1 LSRTRGLI
9 WHDGELQDWAA
20 ARTHV
25 MNHTLNYGIGVI
37 EGLRAYPADGG
48 SALFR
53 LHDHTRR
60 LFDSAH
66 ILGIDVPYGFDE
78 LIAAQ
83 CRTVRASGLSA
94 AYLRVLL
101 YCGVDGLGLHA
112 DDANTDGVVDDW
124 HQDAAGGLEAHC
136 FMAAWHMGPYFGAT
150 ALEQGLRVRVSSF
163 SRHHVNVTLC
173 RAKATG
179 NYLNSMMALR
189 EATRDGYD
197 EALMLDHTGFVMEG
211 SGENVFIVRDGVLY
225 TPDLTAALDG
235 ITRRS
240 IITLAREDGIE
251 VVEKPHHPR
260 RGLHRRRGLLHRH
273 RRRGHADP
281 RGGRARHRQWQPR
294 PDHRAAAG
302 AVLRGGAWSQQKS
315 IARHIQTIEGERM
328 RERAEKE
335 HERAEK
341 ERARGEGAGTRSRT
355 ARTPRERA
363 RANGKGSGASRDRA
377 TQGAV
382 ERSRLRLKF
391 LETVKVFAVGW
402 ISVAHPPSD
411 CP

>member
-1 LSRTRGLI
+1 MSTTRGLI

-83 CRTVRASGLSA
+83 CQTVRASGLSA
-94 AYLRVLL
+94 AYLRVVL

-124 HQDAAGGLEAHC
+124 HKDAAGGLKAHC

-163 SRHHVNVTLC
+163 SRHHVNSILC

-179 NYLNSMMALR
+179 NYLNSMLAYR

-225 TPDLTAALDG
+225 TPELTAALDG

-251 VVEKPHHPR
+251 VVEKPITR
-260 RGLHRRRGLLHRH
+260 DEVYI
-273 RRRGHADP
+273 ADEAFFTGTAAEVTP
-281 RGGRARHRQWQPR
+281 IGELDGRAIGSGSRGPITERLQALFF
-294 PDHRAAAG
+294 AAAQG
-302 AVLRGGAWSQQKS
+302 RLAGHSDWLTRINA
-315 IARHIQTIEGERM
+315 GE
-328 RERAEKE
+328 
-335 HERAEK
+335 
-341 ERARGEGAGTRSRT
+341 
-355 ARTPRERA
+355 
-363 RANGKGSGASRDRA
+363 
-377 TQGAV
+377 
-382 ERSRLRLKF
+382 
-391 LETVKVFAVGW
+391 
-402 ISVAHPPSD
+402 
-411 CP
+411 